1 MRVKYFVPALAA
13 GAAAASETEKTPL
26 TFSEF
31 YGDTCKAK
39 SKSYTWVGSVPIDE
53 EAAGAT
59 VPQNTYRGYRKVSQV
74 HVDFSHFTLHFFT
87 SIFPLFT

>member
-13 GAAAASETEKTPL
+13 GAAASESEKTPL

-39 SKSYTWVGSVPIDE
+39 SKSYTWAGAVPIDE
-53 EAAGAT
+53 EAAKLT
-59 VPQNTYRGYRKVSQV
+59 LPQNTYRGYRKR
-74 HVDFSHFTLHFFT
+74 
-87 SIFPLFT
+87 

>member
-13 GAAAASETEKTPL
+13 GAAAKSEKTPL

-39 SKSYTWVGSVPIDE
+39 SKSYTWVSAVPIDE
-53 EAAGAT
+53 KAAQLS
-59 VPQNTYRGYRKVSQV
+59 VPLNTYRGYRKSY
-74 HVDFSHFTLHFFT
+74 
-87 SIFPLFT
+87 PN